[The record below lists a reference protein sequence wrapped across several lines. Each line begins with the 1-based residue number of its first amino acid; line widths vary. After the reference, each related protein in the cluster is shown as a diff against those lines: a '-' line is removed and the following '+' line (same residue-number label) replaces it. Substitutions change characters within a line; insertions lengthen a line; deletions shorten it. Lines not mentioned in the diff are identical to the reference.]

1 MVSSEIPAF
10 SDDVTGDSQHT
21 DDTIKKWLNV
31 CGVLPWGKKMAMNK
45 ALHVLWLTS
54 TGEA

>member
-31 CGVLPWGKKMAMNK
+31 WCFALWQKK
-45 ALHVLWLTS
+45 WQLTKLCMFCD
-54 TGEA
+54 